1 MQLLLLLQR
10 KTEASKAGHNQVD
23 VEYYLQR
30 ADVLSLVLI
39 LFSNAH
45 LLTGNWELGGW
56 ARSQTEA
63 IGGVPQHQENNR
75 EEVLYMNAC
84 VSHEEWS
91 RKSLPKPSTK
101 QFSLAICSTHWAPRQ
116 KDSWTQNWLPTHPS
130 LLALVSLYG
139 PQRVITTRAR
149 RMKATTVSWASRSKF
164 SDLRAV

>member
-10 KTEASKAGHNQVD
+10 KTEASKANHNQVD
-23 VEYYLQR
+23 IEYYLKGR
-30 ADVLSLVLI
+30 CAETRWSLVLI

-56 ARSQTEA
+56 ARSQMEA

-75 EEVLYMNAC
+75 EEALYMNAC

-91 RKSLPKPSTK
+91 QKSLPKPSTK

-116 KDSWTQNWLPTHPS
+116 KDSWTQNLLPTHPS
-130 LLALVSLYG
+130 PLTLVSLYG
-139 PQRVITTRAR
+139 APEGN
-149 RMKATTVSWASRSKF
+149 SN
-164 SDLRAV
+164 